1 MKTRGELE
9 TFVSDTGIIASK
21 WIDSTDVYILSNFH
35 SNDPNKITTVLR
47 KNNKGVKIAVP
58 APPSIADYNKNM
70 NSVDKFDQLMSSYN
84 IDRRSKKWWH
94 RIFFYFL
101 DAAVLNAYISYKHFI
116 DIELKNF
123 KGKCA
128 EGFVTETLLDKIPPS
143 ETTLRSIPIR
153 IKNSKPTVSLE
164 IRKTSSKHQP
174 ITSTW
179 YKKTLCTL

>member
-1 MKTRGELE
+1 M
-9 TFVSDTGIIASK
+9 
-21 WIDSTDVYILSNFH
+21 
-35 SNDPNKITTVLR
+35 
-47 KNNKGVKIAVP
+47 KIARP

-174 ITSTW
+174 IRVHGTRRRCALCST
-179 YKKTLCTL
+179 KKKSFAHRGDVLYVKSHCVRVKKIVLINIICRPMRHGGTVYVCPTH